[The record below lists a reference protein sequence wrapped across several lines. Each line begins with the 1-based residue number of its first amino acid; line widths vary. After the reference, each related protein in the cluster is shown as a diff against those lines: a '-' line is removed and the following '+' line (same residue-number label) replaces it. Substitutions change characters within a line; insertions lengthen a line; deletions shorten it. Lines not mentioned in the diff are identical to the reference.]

1 MRATGCC
8 WTAAGHAGAAVSRGY
23 QRLLTGRSQAIRQHG
38 ITCVLTILHM
48 DMVPDDTAGPDDGR
62 RARQSYSVQRQRA
75 VARRRRLAPLSAV
88 VVGGEPIFWPGRARY
103 GGVALAKQYPNALGG
118 SPLKYVNAGTQV
130 GSPAA
135 LLGLIRCMRAA
146 RQHGQAVGEWSTS
159 WRIPTSAHGS
169 RSHEPAPEGLQG
181 APHRESELRY
191 HTA

>member
-1 MRATGCC
+1 MMGDA
-8 WTAAGHAGAAVSRGY
+8 HDS
-23 QRLLTGRSQAIRQHG
+23 L
-38 ITCVLTILHM
+38 ILCNASELM
-48 DMVPDDTAGPDDGR
+48 
-62 RARQSYSVQRQRA
+62 
-75 VARRRRLAPLSAV
+75 ARRRRLAPLSAV

-146 RQHGQAVGEWSTS
+146 RQHGQAVREWSTS
-159 WRIPTSAHGS
+159 WRAPISVHGS

-181 APHRESELRY
+181 APHSESGLRG
-191 HTA
+191 HTAQTDQIWQRKMAMRKTS